1 MASWLSLSLFDK
13 KPDDDD
19 NQVDEE
25 DAPEVDSIQ
34 NPSSL
39 SVNISA
45 VISRQ
50 FRGVAAFLAPP
61 PISPDS
67 AEISGGVSAVSPP
80 NSPLV
85 GIKNDL
91 VEIGGSFK
99 SKLSLISSVTEISRF
114 ANSLL
119 QFGDD
124 DEDDKVQKQGLGLSV
139 EVVSFVQDISERPE
153 LWTDFPLSL
162 GTDFDMSETQR
173 EHIAAIE
180 EMVPSIAALRH
191 EIGKFVNEDIFWMIY
206 FILLLPRLN
215 EYESKL
221 LSTPEIVEAR
231 DVLLHKLQE
240 KNMAPPVNS
249 VAFESVKTLKDS
261 GGNDNSTQANKR
273 PTRGNEK
280 INYAED
286 SKEFEEDVGTDSFA
300 EVKVSEED
308 SSFSDIESDDTYL
321 SGKQPCSRQS
331 EIPSCSESSDWV
343 ELNGSFGILGDKQKT
358 VPSTSR
364 EKGSESEESNEWLAI
379 DDSDLDRP
387 AVG

>member
-13 KPDDDD
+13 QQQDDD

-25 DAPEVDSIQ
+25 EEDEDHPNQ
-34 NPSSL
+34 NPSSPSPKSTDL
-39 SVNISA
+39 SA

-67 AEISGGVSAVSPP
+67 DGMSGCDSAVSPP
-80 NSPLV
+80 SSPLL

-99 SKLSLISSVTEISRF
+99 SKLSLISSNKAVTEISRF

-124 DEDDKVQKQGLGLSV
+124 DDDEGVGLSE
-139 EVVSFVQDISERPE
+139 EVVSFVEHISERPE

-162 GTDFDMSETQR
+162 GNDFYMSDIQK
-173 EHIAAIE
+173 EHVAAIE

-191 EIGKFVNEDIFWMIY
+191 DICKFVNEDIFWMIY

-215 EYESKL
+215 EYEAKL
-221 LSTPEIVEAR
+221 LSTPEIVKAR
-231 DVLLHKLQE
+231 EVLLHKLRE
-240 KNMAPPVNS
+240 KNMAPPANTEV
-249 VAFESVKTLKDS
+249 FESVKTLKNS
-261 GGNDNSTQANKR
+261 GGNDESTRANKW
-273 PTRGNEK
+273 PTPGNEK
-280 INYAED
+280 INDAKD
-286 SKEFEEDVGTDSFA
+286 SKDKDVGTDSFA
-300 EVKVSEED
+300 EVKQSEED
-308 SSFSDIESDDTYL
+308 SSYSDIESDDNYL
-321 SGKQPCSRQS
+321 SGKQPGYRQS

-343 ELNGSFGILGDKQKT
+343 KLNRSFGIEGDKQKT
-358 VPSTSR
+358 VPSSSR
-364 EKGSESEESNEWLAI
+364 EKGSESEESNEWLTI

-387 AVG
+387 AVS